1 MVQKYIIDISSLKR
15 LKDNYPPDSNLKE
28 FNDIWIKVERL
39 IKRDELLSNEA
50 VLREITRGKRDW
62 LRLVFVK
69 RYKKMFNINNKKIIL
84 KVMELVNQD
93 ASTGLLIKKK
103 DIYDQKEVADPYI
116 VAQALVSSEGAL
128 IPPYQIITE
137 DGDMANFV
145 RKNYPNLT
153 CLNALDFLK
162 EILAKS

>member
-1 MVQKYIIDISSLKR
+1 MVQKYIIDISSLRR
-15 LKDNYPPDSNLKE
+15 LKDNYPPDLKE
-28 FNDIWIKVERL
+28 FNFVWINVERL
-39 IKRDELLSNEA
+39 IKRGELLSNEV

-69 RYKKMFNINNKKIIL
+69 KYKKLFKINNKKTIL
-84 KVMELVNQD
+84 KVKELINQD
-93 ASTGLLIKKK
+93 ASTGLLVKKK

-128 IPPYQIITE
+128 IPPYQIVTE
-137 DGDMANFV
+137 DGDMSNFV

-162 EILAKS
+162 EILS